1 MKMRRWV
8 EGGGRDT
15 FSLVTSR
22 EEMEQLNRDNR
33 GGEDETAMECESLS
47 SEMIII

>member
-8 EGGGRDT
+8 EGDGRDI

-33 GGEDETAMECESLS
+33 GGKTKQLWSVRVCRVK
-47 SEMIII
+47 